1 MYDTISCMKNVSLF
15 IISLV
20 ILLLLNFSAIA
31 SVPLSNN
38 NQIQSIKPET
48 RIVKSAPK
56 STVTQTAAQPI
67 DLSKFTISKA
77 GIIMPD
83 VTQTNI
89 ACAQIPNGKIVVVWA
104 KKTPENTHVG
114 EAMFFT
120 ENMEFIKSVYYTFP
134 SASYQIGKNVI
145 LGLENNTF
153 LIAYSD
159 INTQTAKY
167 VILKDNG
174 TPLFEPI
181 TFSDSVVDSVTLTP
195 LPGNETVLLSYQ
207 KYSDISAQGEYQIL
221 DLTGNKIAGPI
232 IFNAK
237 GMGTGM
243 QPIVSNGLLN
253 YYFGCGFSR
262 SKTIDLFGNVIRDDV
277 TFWHKANKA
286 YQPIL
291 LENGNSLVLC
301 IDEHYKP
308 MSFML
313 DPQGVRLSG
322 PTQFLPDD
330 LFELSAVKL
339 NSGHIFLQYSST
351 GGVLKQQAYLTLLDE
366 NGNRIKEVKS
376 IGDDFKTQNYMVA
389 YTILNN
395 QKALVVYAGV
405 KRDEHGDI
413 SQKTTAYK
421 IFNIE

>member
-1 MYDTISCMKNVSLF
+1 MKNVSL
-15 IISLV
+15 IIILLV
-20 ILLLLNFSAIA
+20 ILMSLNVPVIA
-31 SVPLSNN
+31 VLPASNN
-38 NQIQSIKPET
+38 LQHKPVKMET
-48 RIVKSAPK
+48 EIVKAAPK
-56 STVTQTAAQPI
+56 STIIQTAAQPL
-67 DLSKFTISKA
+67 DLTKFSTSKA
-77 GIIMPD
+77 GIILPD
-83 VTQTNI
+83 TAQTNI
-89 ACAQIPNGKIVVVWA
+89 ACAQVPNGTIIVVWA
-104 KKTPENTHVG
+104 KKTPDNKHVG

-120 ENMEFIKSVYYTFP
+120 ENMDFLKSVYYTFP
-134 SASYQIGKNVI
+134 SDYYQIGKNVI

-159 INTQTAKY
+159 INTHNAKY
-167 VILKDNG
+167 VIFKDNG

-181 TFSDSVVDSVTLTP
+181 TFSDSPVDSVTLTP
-195 LPGNETVLLSYQ
+195 LPGNETILLSYQ
-207 KYSDISAQGEYQIL
+207 KYSDISAKGEYQIL

-232 IFNAK
+232 TFNAK

-262 SKTIDLFGNVIRDDV
+262 SKTIDLFGNVIRDDT

-389 YTILNN
+389 YTILKN

-405 KRDEHGDI
+405 KRDENGTI
-413 SQKTTAYK
+413 SQKKTAYK